1 MLTIEPL
8 FYKIQ
13 RTDIVQEMKPID
25 LTIKLP
31 GNIET
36 AWKWLTEESFQKR
49 WMTGLQSLKRTDG
62 ESAYEAG
69 SRWTMIMLE
78 GKKLKTYQATM
89 PEVDYPKRFTLSIL
103 AEDLAPG
110 GRVVFTIDN
119 DRESQLRDETRD
131 RLALNVCDGCFK
143 SPDQSHLQLQFRWN
157 FICSFYLDPCRAV
170 ARLFGMEKL

>member
-62 ESAYEAG
+62 GFAYDAG

-89 PEVDYPKRFTLSIL
+89 PEVDYPKRFTLSIV

-110 GRVVFTIDN
+110 GKVEVEYKLTPEGDKTRLDYHSRLVASRFPFLLKLISPLIIAMIK
-119 DRESQLRDETRD
+119 RKSRKMFQCMASQMAED
-131 RLALNVCDGCFK
+131 
-143 SPDQSHLQLQFRWN
+143 
-157 FICSFYLDPCRAV
+157 
-170 ARLFGMEKL
+170 

>member
-62 ESAYEAG
+62 GFAYDAG

-110 GRVVFTIDN
+110 GKVEVEYQLTPEGDKTRLDYHSRLVAPRFSFLLKLISPLIIAMIK
-119 DRESQLRDETRD
+119 RKSRKMFQCMASQMAED
-131 RLALNVCDGCFK
+131 
-143 SPDQSHLQLQFRWN
+143 
-157 FICSFYLDPCRAV
+157 
-170 ARLFGMEKL
+170 